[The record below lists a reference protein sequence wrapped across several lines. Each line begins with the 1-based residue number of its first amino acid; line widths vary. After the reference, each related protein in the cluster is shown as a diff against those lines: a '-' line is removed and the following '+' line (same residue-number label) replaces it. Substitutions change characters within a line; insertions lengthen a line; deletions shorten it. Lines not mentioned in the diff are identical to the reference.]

1 MDIVY
6 GKLLIDNDN
15 SYLEKEKIKKKI
27 NLLNTV
33 KWLNQTLK
41 KNNKKF
47 TNKKYK
53 KYNMTNRKIKR
64 YINKQY
70 IFDKN

>member
-33 KWLNQTLK
+33 K
-41 KNNKKF
+41 
-47 TNKKYK
+47 
-53 KYNMTNRKIKR
+53 
-64 YINKQY
+64 
-70 IFDKN
+70 